1 MSNKL
6 VIPVKEDAKHL
17 RTLLKQ
23 VTPLLQ
29 PRIKMLLLMLKSG
42 EQGVSKRE
50 LMDSTG
56 VSSQSIQTWRTN
68 YSKGGLALLLR
79 HGRIG
84 FKPSIFTKAEHL
96 KLEAVLNNPEN
107 NLQGYKELQQWCIK
121 EFRNQFLYNSV
132 MKYAIK
138 NFGTKIKVAR
148 KYHAKKNEEAV
159 SAFKKTSVK
168 SASRPAKSK

>member
-1 MSNKL
+1 MSYKL
-6 VIPVKEDAKHL
+6 VIPVKEDAKQL
-17 RTLLKQ
+17 RILLKQ

-29 PRIKMLLLMLKSG
+29 PRIKMLLFMLKAG
-42 EQGVSKRE
+42 KQGISKRE
-50 LMDSTG
+50 LMDSIG

-68 YSKGGLALLLR
+68 YSKGGLELLLK

-84 FKPSIFTKAEHL
+84 FKPSIFTKAQHL
-96 KLEAVLNNPEN
+96 KLSVILNNPEN
-107 NLQGYKELQQWCIK
+107 NLQGYKELQKWCIK
-121 EFRNQFLYNSV
+121 EFKQQFLYNSV

-148 KYHAKKNEEAV
+148 KYHAKKDEEAV

-168 SASRPAKSK
+168 SANRPPKSE